1 MFVAFLENLNIIC
14 ISTYV
19 EIQLRPKIKVF
30 GLIMDTLSLGLNA
43 NYRSWQDR
51 LAINANYLIR
61 IN

>member
-1 MFVAFLENLNIIC
+1 MFVAFLANLNIIC
-14 ISTYV
+14 IPTYV
-19 EIQLRPKIKVF
+19 EIQLRLKIKVF
-30 GLIMDTLSLGLNA
+30 GPIMDTLSLGLNT